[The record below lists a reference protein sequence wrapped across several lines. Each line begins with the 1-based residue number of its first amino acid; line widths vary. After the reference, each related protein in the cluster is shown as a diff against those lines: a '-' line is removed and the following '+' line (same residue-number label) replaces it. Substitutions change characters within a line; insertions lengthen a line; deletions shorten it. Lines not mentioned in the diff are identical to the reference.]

1 MISDA
6 DPGNVSRERCQ
17 ARPKA
22 ARPDYREDML
32 CASCACTVVSFRGA
46 AIPVCRIHEKKYA
59 RWGATAE
66 EQAMLLWDWDPSGPV
81 AAFAAGSVLALP
93 ALLTDTF

>member
-1 MISDA
+1 MITDA
-6 DPGNVSRERCQ
+6 GPSNVSRERCQ

-22 ARPDYREDML
+22 ARPDYRADML

-46 AIPVCRIHEKKYA
+46 EIPVCRIHEKKYA

-81 AAFAAGSVLALP
+81 AAVPVLALP

>member
-1 MISDA
+1 MIQDA
-6 DPGNVSRERCQ
+6 GPSNVSRERCQ

-22 ARPDYREDML
+22 ARPDYRADML

-46 AIPVCRIHEKKYA
+46 EIPVCRIHEKKYA

-66 EQAMLLWDWDPSGPV
+66 EQAMLLWDWDPSEPVGAV
-81 AAFAAGSVLALP
+81 AAASLP
-93 ALLTDTF
+93 MLLPGTR